1 MRGNFVPEKWRMTMR
16 NDLTIALEDR
26 PGTLATM
33 GELLGSAGINIE
45 GICGAQDGGQS
56 VVHILVENSPAAREV
71 LETGGFTVTGVRN
84 VIVLNIEDRPGAL
97 GELSRKLAEAEVNI
111 ELCYLASGTRLVLGV
126 DDLEKAVAVL

>member
-1 MRGNFVPEKWRMTMR
+1 MR

-26 PGTLATM
+26 PGTLAAM

-71 LETGGFTVTGVRN
+71 LETGGFTVTGVRD
-84 VIVLNIEDRPGAL
+84 VFVLNIEDRPGAL

-126 DDLEKAVAVL
+126 DDMEKAVAVL

>member
-1 MRGNFVPEKWRMTMR
+1 MR

-71 LETGGFTVTGVRN
+71 LETGGFTVTGVRD
-84 VIVLNIEDRPGAL
+84 VFVLNIEDRPGAL
-97 GELSRKLAEAEVNI
+97 GELSQKLAEAEVNI

>member
-1 MRGNFVPEKWRMTMR
+1 MR

>member
-1 MRGNFVPEKWRMTMR
+1 MR

-26 PGTLATM
+26 PGTLAAM
-33 GELLGSAGINIE
+33 GKLLGSAGINIE

>member
-1 MRGNFVPEKWRMTMR
+1 MR

-26 PGTLATM
+26 PGTLAAM

-71 LETGGFTVTGVRN
+71 LETGGFTVTGVRD
-84 VIVLNIEDRPGAL
+84 VFVLNIEDRPGAL

-126 DDLEKAVAVL
+126 DDMEKAVVVL